1 MNISNLFNTIVLFQH
16 NTGER
21 VLGDYFGILGFKIR
35 MEIDSED
42 LMDVSRYKVSYYKPY
57 FRPPE
62 GFKVVCVTDNPYRR
76 ILSKYKEISHVN
88 WSLKKYSKDYLSEKF
103 NNWLTP
109 LIANDFYLLETDWRT
124 TINSYI
130 YLYPY
135 DFTQFTPDESIRL
148 DNYRE
153 DLSKID
159 FLHKMNINFD
169 EYKQYDVS
177 DSYKDVWSYE
187 NARIIYRKHR
197 HIFDFY
203 GYDPFSFTSKGL
215 SEKEKVDFIHNM

>member
-1 MNISNLFNTIVLFQH
+1 MNISNLFNTVVLFQH

-21 VLGDYFGILGFKIR
+21 ILGDYFGILGFKTR
-35 MEIDSED
+35 LTVDSED
-42 LMDVSRYKVSYYKPY
+42 LQDVSRYKVSYYKPY

-88 WSLKKYSKDYLSEKF
+88 WALKKYSKDYLSEKF

-135 DFTQFTPDESIRL
+135 DFTQFTPDE
-148 DNYRE
+148 
-153 DLSKID
+153 
-159 FLHKMNINFD
+159 
-169 EYKQYDVS
+169 EYK
-177 DSYKDVWSYE
+177 
-187 NARIIYRKHR
+187 I
-197 HIFDFY
+197 
-203 GYDPFSFTSKGL
+203 G
-215 SEKEKVDFIHNM
+215 